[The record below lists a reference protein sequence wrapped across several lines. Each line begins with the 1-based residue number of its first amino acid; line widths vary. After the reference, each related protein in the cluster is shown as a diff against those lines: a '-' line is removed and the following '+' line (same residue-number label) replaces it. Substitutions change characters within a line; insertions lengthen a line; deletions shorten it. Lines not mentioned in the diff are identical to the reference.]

1 MQSRLLASLLI
12 VNLVSLFVLMK
23 LLPTP
28 EATVLPKW
36 EYTIESVAD
45 LEFETGMLQA
55 TKTQIV
61 SRCLQ
66 WPPTVQWEDP
76 YETLPLLR

>member
-12 VNLVSLFVLMK
+12 VNLISLFVLMK

-45 LEFETGMLQA
+45 LEFEAGMRKLGEEGWE
-55 TKTQIV
+55 IV
-61 SRCLQ
+61 FARRASGSDDG
-66 WPPTVQWEDP
+66 V
-76 YETLPLLR
+76 